1 MFRMNRKKITEQI
14 SMLPFLN
21 HAILILKNNKN
32 VAKYLFLIQD
42 LNVTINSSAKLVGSN
57 KKIKKASS
65 ILKNTTRSKYY
76 S

>member
-1 MFRMNRKKITEQI
+1 MTEQI

-21 HAILILKNNKN
+21 HEILILKNNKN

-65 ILKNTTRSKYY
+65 ILKNTTRIKYY

>member
-1 MFRMNRKKITEQI
+1 MTEQI
-14 SMLPFLN
+14 SMIPFLN
-21 HAILILKNNKN
+21 HEILILKNNKN

>member
-1 MFRMNRKKITEQI
+1 MTEQI

-21 HAILILKNNKN
+21 HEILILKNNKN